1 MWKIIGVIILVEIFL
16 NFTRKNSINCLLKN
30 PFLLAILS
38 FHHITNGFL
47 LYGWL
52 FDNKLILS
60 IHVLFC
66 IWIMIYWQSNRGFC
80 DVTVYV
86 NEKCGW
92 NKTDLLRDVLYYSGL
107 KQSKIW
113 KNKKLHYVIISL
125 CCLISIYK
133 LNI

>member
-1 MWKIIGVIILVEIFL
+1 
-16 NFTRKNSINCLLKN
+16 
-30 PFLLAILS
+30 
-38 FHHITNGFL
+38 
-47 LYGWL
+47 
-52 FDNKLILS
+52 
-60 IHVLFC
+60 
-66 IWIMIYWQSNRGFC
+66 MIYWQSNRGFC

-113 KNKKLHYVIISL
+113 KDKRLHYVIISL
-125 CCLISIYK
+125 CCSISIYK